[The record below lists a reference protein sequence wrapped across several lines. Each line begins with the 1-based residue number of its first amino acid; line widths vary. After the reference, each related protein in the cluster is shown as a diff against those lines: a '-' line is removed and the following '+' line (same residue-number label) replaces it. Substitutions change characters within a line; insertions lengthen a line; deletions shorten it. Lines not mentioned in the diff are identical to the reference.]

1 MGNEGVGLT
10 NSPIIDFLCY
20 MYLFTVTICLLAAYG
35 VLMALYTRG
44 YCNMRPF
51 VASGKTPITKFTIV
65 IPARNEATNIEA
77 CIGGIL
83 AQNYPTHLFEMIVV
97 DDFSEDETALIV
109 SKIAL
114 QHNNVRLLQ
123 LKDFTKNES
132 IVAYKKRAIEIAIG
146 QANGDWIVTTDA
158 DCSVTNKWLAT
169 YDAYI
174 QENDCVML
182 AAPVAYTNTGSF
194 LSVFQVLDFISLQ
207 GITAAAVA
215 SGSHTLCNGANLCY
229 SKNAFESVGK
239 FSGIDH
245 LPSGDDMLLM
255 HKMKKSYPGKIGYLF
270 TQDAVVTTAPS
281 ATLGLFI
288 QQRIRWASKASG
300 YQDKIIF
307 WILLLV
313 YLVNASLLVY
323 LPICIAQT
331 GNINNWLLLIGC
343 KTLIEI
349 PFMYASA
356 TFFKQQKLLVWFT
369 FMQPFHIV
377 YTVVAGWFGT
387 FGSYKWKGRTIM
399 QQQEGSFFRKLRKNK
414 ATSVSLYIVAA
425 AFLMA
430 VFAYFIAPEH
440 SPNANRMIPEIGS
453 MKPSF
458 SIQLLQ
464 VKRIGQTPRGSFF
477 EKLIDG
483 EEDIYTFIPISSY
496 AIKGTNIHYQKFID
510 EGITEPGV
518 MPLRLLANN
527 PVITQTY
534 YAGTDKFG
542 RDMLS
547 RLIIGVRVSLGVGTI
562 AVLLSL
568 TIGILLGALAGFY
581 RGWIDECI
589 MWFINVI
596 WSIPTLLL
604 VFAITLVLGKGFWQV
619 FIAVGLTMWVN
630 VARLVRGQVMSI
642 KNREFIEATRVLGY
656 SDMRTIFIHILPNI
670 IGPVL
675 VIAASNFASAIVI
688 EAGLSFLGVG
698 VQPPQPSWG
707 LMIKENYNFI
717 ITHNPALALAPGIAI
732 MILVLAF
739 NLLGNGLRDAFD
751 VKEK

>member
-1 MGNEGVGLT
+1 
-10 NSPIIDFLCY
+10 

-44 YCNMRPF
+44 HWNLRAF
-51 VASGKTPITKFTIV
+51 VAKGKTPQTKFSIV
-65 IPARNEATNIEA
+65 IPARNEAANIEN
-77 CIGGIL
+77 CIAGIL
-83 AQNYPTHLFEMIVV
+83 AQNYPSHLFELIVI
-97 DDFSEDETALIV
+97 DDFSEDETANIV
-109 SKIAL
+109 GSIAL
-114 QHNNVRLLQ
+114 QYNNVRLLRLQ
-123 LKDFTKNES
+123 DFTKDEN
-132 IVAYKKRAIEIAIG
+132 IVAYKKRAIEIAIE
-146 QANGDWIVTTDA
+146 QANHPWIVTTDA
-158 DCSVTNKWLAT
+158 DCSFTNNWLAS

-174 QENDCVML
+174 QEHNCVMI
-182 AAPVAYTNTGSF
+182 AAPVSYKNTGSF

-207 GITAAAVA
+207 GITAAAVG

-229 SKNAFESVGK
+229 SKEAFESVGK
-239 FSGIDH
+239 FSSIDH

-255 HKMKKSYPGKIGYLF
+255 HKMKKSYPEKIGYLYA
-270 TQDAVVTTAPS
+270 QDAVVITAPS
-281 ATLGLFI
+281 ATLDLFI
-288 QQRIRWASKASG
+288 QQRIRWSSKALG

-313 YLVNASLLVY
+313 YLVNFSLLVY
-323 LPICIAQT
+323 LPVNLIET
-331 GNINNWLLLIGC
+331 GNINNWLVFIGC
-343 KTLIEI
+343 KTLVEL
-349 PFMYASA
+349 PFMYAA
-356 TFFKQQKLLVWFT
+356 AKFFKQQKLLWWFL
-369 FMQPFHIV
+369 FMQPFHIL

-387 FGSYKWKGRTIM
+387 FGSYKWKGRTVTKN
-399 QQQEGSFFRKLRKNK
+399 EPDRFFRKLKRNK
-414 ATSVSLYIVAA
+414 PASVSLYIITA

-453 MKPSF
+453 MKPGF
-458 SIQLLQ
+458 TIQLLQ
-464 VKRIGQTPRGSFF
+464 VKRIGQTPNASFF
-477 EKLIDG
+477 DRLLNGK
-483 EEDIYTFIPISSY
+483 EDANTFIPITSFV
-496 AIKGTNIHYQKFID
+496 IKGDSIFFQKYID

-518 MPLRLLANN
+518 MLLSLTATE

-547 RLIIGVRVSLGVGTI
+547 RLIIGVRVSLGVGMI

-630 VARLVRGQVMSI
+630 VARLVRGQVMAI
-642 KNREFIEATRVLGY
+642 KNREFIEAAQVLGY
-656 SDMRTIFIHILPNI
+656 SNTRTIFLHILPNI

-739 NLLGNGLRDAFD
+739 NLLGNGLRDAFN
-751 VKEK
+751 VREK

>member
-1 MGNEGVGLT
+1 
-10 NSPIIDFLCY
+10 
-20 MYLFTVTICLLAAYG
+20 
-35 VLMALYTRG
+35 
-44 YCNMRPF
+44 MRAF
-51 VASGKTPITKFTIV
+51 VAGIKTPTNKFSIV
-65 IPARNEATNIEA
+65 IPARNEAANIEA
-77 CIGGIL
+77 CIAGIL
-83 AQNYPTHLFEMIVV
+83 VQNYPTHLFEVIVI
-97 DDFSEDETALIV
+97 DDFSEDETADIV
-109 SKIAL
+109 ASLAL
-114 QHNNVRLLQ
+114 QHNNVRLLRLQ
-123 LKDFTKNES
+123 DFTKDEN
-132 IVAYKKRAIEIAIG
+132 IIAYKKRAIEIAIE
-146 QANGDWIVTTDA
+146 QANHAWIITTDA
-158 DCSVTNKWLAT
+158 DCSFTNNWLAT

-174 QENDCVML
+174 QEHNCVMV
-182 AAPVAYTNTGSF
+182 AAPVTYKNTGSF
-194 LSVFQVLDFISLQ
+194 LSIFQVLDFISLQ

-229 SKNAFESVGK
+229 SKKAFETVGK

-255 HKMKKSYPGKIGYLF
+255 HKMKQSFEGKIGYLYAA
-270 TQDAVVTTAPS
+270 DAVVTTAPS
-281 ATLGLFI
+281 ATLELFI
-288 QQRIRWASKASG
+288 QQRIRWSSKALG
-300 YQDKIIF
+300 YQDKLIF

-313 YLVNASLLVY
+313 YLVNFSLLAY
-323 LPICIAQT
+323 LPVTLIQT
-331 GNINNWLLLIGC
+331 GNINKWLLLIGC
-343 KTLIEI
+343 KTIIEL
-349 PFMYASA
+349 PFMYGSA
-356 TFFKQQKLLVWFT
+356 KFFKQQKLLVWFL
-369 FMQPFHIV
+369 FMQPFHIL

-387 FGSYKWKGRTIM
+387 FGSYKWKGRTVTKH
-399 QQQEGSFFRKLRKNK
+399 EPDSFFRKLKRNK
-414 ATSVSLYIVAA
+414 PASVSLYIITA

-453 MKPSF
+453 MKPGF

-464 VKRIGQTPRGSFF
+464 VKRIGQKPNGSFF
-477 EKLIDG
+477 DRLIG
-483 EEDIYTFIPISSY
+483 GKEDRNTFIPITSY
-496 AIKGTNIHYQKFID
+496 HIKGDTIYYQKYID
-510 EGITEPGV
+510 EGITELGV
-518 MPLRLLANN
+518 MPLSLTAKE
-527 PVITQTY
+527 PVIKQTY

-547 RLIIGVRVSLGVGTI
+547 RLIIGVRVSLGVGLI
-562 AVLLSL
+562 AVILSL

-581 RGWIDECI
+581 RGWVDECI

-630 VARLVRGQVMSI
+630 VARLVRGQVMAI

-739 NLLGNGLRDAFD
+739 NLLGNGLRDAFN
-751 VKEK
+751 VREK